1 MKRSLI
7 KLIKNM
13 TNSSDFNDPWVAN
26 YLKKHPEFELNETLI
41 NEIKLLDCDVKY
53 KARFFISLIKFYSV
67 RYSLYKEIFMMLI
80 CVEGTNRI
88 NYENFIPEWL
98 ELYEVVCDDEFP
110 HYKPIIRGKNFTE
123 IIDEAVKIYSASN
136 TDNTTKN
143 IEEMFAALK
152 VRSARKNI
160 VEFAKE
166 ISKLEGKE
174 LEEFYSVNY
183 DFGINDDFDRTL
195 IHLLVCETAFS
206 DQDLINIISKLLY
219 LGMLPKYK
227 TYSYEDDFICL
238 AVEYGQSSYFIK
250 EIIKKTYEICGFL
263 PDERIFDLILE
274 KPLYDALEI
283 YKLLYSYGFTLF
295 KEEFNSYS
303 HNEQFAFQTSW
314 GKNNYEEAQELTKL
328 TKIQCIITDLIN
340 GLKRKYKIEDTFKE
354 KLDIDDFDNYILI
367 EQVCNISGELWE
379 NFSILWANT
388 IIENRNNSI
397 NSINTE
403 ITANEAIDALKT
415 ILYNSTE
422 FINNK
427 LDEQKNKIMT
437 YKK

>member
-7 KLIKNM
+7 KLIKSM

-53 KARFFISLIKFYSV
+53 KARFFISLLKAYSIP
-67 RYSLYKEIFMMLI
+67 YSLYKEIIMMLI
-80 CVEGTNRI
+80 CIEGSNRI
-88 NYENFIPEWL
+88 NYKNFIPEWL
-98 ELYEVVCDDEFP
+98 ELYRVICDNNFP
-110 HYKPIIRGKNFTE
+110 HYKPLVRGKNLTE
-123 IIDEAVKIYSASN
+123 IMDEAVKKYCAIHTNEQSEY
-136 TDNTTKN
+136 
-143 IEEMFAALK
+143 IEETLAALK
-152 VRSARKNI
+152 VRSARRNV

-183 DFGINDDFDRTL
+183 DFGINDDFNRTL
-195 IHLLVCETAFS
+195 IHLIVCETVFS
-206 DQDLINIISKLLY
+206 DQDLINIVSKLLS
-219 LGMLPKYK
+219 LGILPKSK
-227 TYSYEDDFICL
+227 IYSYEDDFICL
-238 AVEYGQSSYFIK
+238 AVENGQSSYFIK

-263 PDERIFDLILE
+263 PNESIFDLILD
-274 KPLYDALEI
+274 KPLYDVLGI

-295 KEEFNSYS
+295 KDDFNSYS
-303 HNEQFAFQTSW
+303 HNDQFAFQTSW

-340 GLKRKYKIEDTFKE
+340 GLKCKYKIEDNFKE

-388 IIENRNNSI
+388 IIESRKNSI
-397 NSINTE
+397 NIVTDE

-422 FINNK
+422 IINNK
-427 LDEQKNKIMT
+427 LDEQKNKIIT